1 MKKAIVSI
9 ISDQTIPNYIFIK
22 EKYQEVDELLF
33 ISSKKMENKISW
45 ITSALAD
52 INLPITKIIL
62 ESGVEE
68 QWGHMCNEISK
79 NLSLDYIYLVNLTGG
94 TKYMSMAIQTIFKSF
109 NSEFYYIP
117 FPKNEILT
125 PENQID
131 TSSPLK
137 YRVNIRE
144 YMSLHNVVFTQKDS
158 CKEEDYTKVFFNL
171 FVNNKFD
178 QTEKDCIN
186 SLRSYRNFKKLGK
199 TIYNAKKVE
208 INLIKSG
215 IKDCPPTNEIDNFLE
230 KIDFPY
236 QEQGYLYQKE
246 IEYLTGGWFEEYIFN
261 LIKREINPTD
271 ITLGVNIQQTEHANQ
286 NDLDVVFTLGNKL
299 FVIECKTAIS
309 KIGEQG
315 EESLFKEISYKA
327 ATIKATLLGLP
338 GNSFICALSEG
349 NDRFK
354 QTAYKMGITYFDK
367 SYFIEPNKSN
377 EFISFINNL
386 AKER

>member
-1 MKKAIVSI
+1 MKKAIVNI

-79 NLSLDYIYLVNLTGG
+79 NLSLDYIYFVNLTGG
-94 TKYMSMAIQTIFKSF
+94 TKYMSMAVQTIFKSF

-144 YMSLHNVVFTQKDS
+144 YMS
-158 CKEEDYTKVFFNL
+158 
-171 FVNNKFD
+171 
-178 QTEKDCIN
+178 I
-186 SLRSYRNFKKLGK
+186 
-199 TIYNAKKVE
+199 
-208 INLIKSG
+208 
-215 IKDCPPTNEIDNFLE
+215 
-230 KIDFPY
+230 
-236 QEQGYLYQKE
+236 
-246 IEYLTGGWFEEYIFN
+246 
-261 LIKREINPTD
+261 
-271 ITLGVNIQQTEHANQ
+271 
-286 NDLDVVFTLGNKL
+286 
-299 FVIECKTAIS
+299 
-309 KIGEQG
+309 
-315 EESLFKEISYKA
+315 
-327 ATIKATLLGLP
+327 
-338 GNSFICALSEG
+338 
-349 NDRFK
+349 
-354 QTAYKMGITYFDK
+354 
-367 SYFIEPNKSN
+367 
-377 EFISFINNL
+377 
-386 AKER
+386 